1 MSYTGRHRHKT
12 RRERYERNRRN
23 LRTIALFALI
33 ALVILAFKNRVYI
46 YDTVRFWFY

>member
-12 RRERYERNRRN
+12 RRERYEQNRRN
-23 LRTIALFALI
+23 LRIITIVVLLALI
-33 ALVILAFKNRVYI
+33 VLLIKNRVYI